1 MSRVSTMQAPDPLAT
16 ALTTFVRFCVLLA
29 RRAWAYLLGMT
40 NTTFS
45 VATYNVLANAYVKPE
60 RYRHSPP
67 EALEPLARRARLL
80 DRIAALEADVL
91 CLQEVERDLHDA
103 IAQRLGVGYM
113 SAFAARTGRPDG
125 ASLFARNS
133 VATWHGSEVLHYGAH
148 ASGDDQVALI
158 ARLAIGGRPVTI
170 ASTHLQWCAEGTP
183 PEQHIGRAQLQELLD
198 RRDDS
203 TWIVGGDFNAIS
215 QSCVVVDALE
225 RKMALGAA
233 TQRPWDTCN
242 ANGRPRKLDYL
253 LYTAGRLVPRP
264 GTLPKLQRD
273 TPMPSLTEPS
283 DHLPLRIDF
292 TLV

>member
-1 MSRVSTMQAPDPLAT
+1 
-16 ALTTFVRFCVLLA
+16 
-29 RRAWAYLLGMT
+29 MT
-40 NTTFS
+40 NTRFS

-67 EALEPLARRARLL
+67 EALEPVGRRARLL
-80 DRIAALEADVL
+80 DRIAALEVDVL
-91 CLQEVERDLHDA
+91 CLQEVEPDA
-103 IAQRLGVGYM
+103 HAAIVQRLGDGYE
-113 SAFAARTGRPDG
+113 SAFAPRRGRPDG
-125 ASLFARNS
+125 ASLFARKS
-133 VATWHGSEVLHYGAH
+133 MCTWHGSEVMHYRAH

-158 ARLAIGGRPVTI
+158 VRLAIGGRAFAI
-170 ASTHLQWCAEGTP
+170 ASTHLQWCAEDTR

-215 QSCVVVDALE
+215 QSCVVVDALA
-225 RKMALGAA
+225 RGMALGAA

-253 LYTAGRLVPRP
+253 LFTAGRLVPQP
-264 GTLPKLQRD
+264 GTLPKLFRD